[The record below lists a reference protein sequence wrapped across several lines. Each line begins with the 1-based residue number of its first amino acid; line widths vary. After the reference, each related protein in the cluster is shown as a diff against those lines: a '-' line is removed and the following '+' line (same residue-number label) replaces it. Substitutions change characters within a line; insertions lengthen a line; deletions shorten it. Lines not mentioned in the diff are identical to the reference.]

1 MTKEYR
7 VEIEAV
13 HIIDVEANSE
23 AEAKQKVKDAGLHWK
38 TTNPEKYIVG
48 DYDSEEELSA
58 NFHYEVCDFNNAKVS
73 ER

>member
-23 AEAKQKVKDAGLHWK
+23 AEAKRKVKDANLHCL
-38 TTNPEKYIVG
+38 TTNPKKYIIG
-48 DYDSEEELSA
+48 HYASEQELSA